1 MPEPRPASSSWHLMV
16 LHLAGEPLPALPA
29 IPGRVGRSAA
39 ADERIEALF
48 LALFGLEQPDG
59 SVKKVNRSGLR
70 AVLADGYGGVSKSA
84 ADCCL
89 DTTPLSCVG

>member
-1 MPEPRPASSSWHLMV
+1 M
-16 LHLAGEPLPALPA
+16 
-29 IPGRVGRSAA
+29 
-39 ADERIEALF
+39 

-70 AVLADGYGGVSKSA
+70 AALADGYGDVPKST

-89 DTTPLSCVG
+89 DTTPFSFGQNFPPYEISR

>member
-1 MPEPRPASSSWHLMV
+1 MPEPRPVSFRWHLMA

-29 IPGRVGRSAA
+29 MPGRVCRSAA
-39 ADERIEALF
+39 ADERIEALM

-70 AVLADGYGGVSKSA
+70 AALADGYGDVPKSGR
-84 ADCCL
+84 
-89 DTTPLSCVG
+89 S

>member
-1 MPEPRPASSSWHLMV
+1 MV

-29 IPGRVGRSAA
+29 VPGRVCRSAA

-59 SVKKVNRSGLR
+59 SVRKVNRFGLR
-70 AVLADGYGGVSKSA
+70 AALADGYGGVPKSE